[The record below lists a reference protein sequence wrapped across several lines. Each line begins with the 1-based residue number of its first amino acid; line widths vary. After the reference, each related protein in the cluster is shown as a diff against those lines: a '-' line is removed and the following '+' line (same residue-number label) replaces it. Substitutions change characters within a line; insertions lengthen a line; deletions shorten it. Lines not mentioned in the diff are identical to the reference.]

1 MSNKNNV
8 KSEVVKMNK
17 KVRTVEQIV
26 NGYYRKCTRKT
37 VGKVEE
43 FRLLGDYA
51 AKVSKSEAVNNKS
64 VIRTS
69 LLLFN
74 KDYSN
79 AECEAFWSAYKKH
92 WGNEYEEVIIKL
104 YKYLIENGEDYEFY
118 IDCIMDNYLELVKD
132 GSPYLSLG
140 EEIEMA
146 IGTGYEQLL
155 EEIVDEDMI
164 RDELKE
170 LLTEEEIKLCID
182 LHSFYFSSY
191 YAEYI
196 FRANN
201 MYEDVIKMF

>member
-17 KVRTVEQIV
+17 KVKTVEQIV

-43 FRLLGDYA
+43 FSLLGDYA

-74 KDYSN
+74 KEYSN

-164 RDELKE
+164 REELKE
-170 LLTEEEIKLCID
+170 LLTEEENKLCID
-182 LHSFYFSSY
+182 FYSFYFSSY

>member
-17 KVRTVEQIV
+17 KVKTVEQIV

-43 FRLLGDYA
+43 FSLLGDYA

-74 KDYSN
+74 KEYSN

-164 RDELKE
+164 REELKE

-182 LHSFYFSSY
+182 LYSFYFSSY

>member
-1 MSNKNNV
+1 MSYINK

-17 KVRTVEQIV
+17 KVRTIEQIA
-26 NGYYRKCTRKT
+26 NSYYRKYARKNAPN
-37 VGKVEE
+37 VEE
-43 FRLLGDYA
+43 FSRLGNYA
-51 AKVSKSEAVNNKS
+51 ALFSKRDAVDNKTIKRIAL
-64 VIRTS
+64 VII
-69 LLLFN
+69 N
-74 KDYSN
+74 KDYTN

-92 WGNEYEEVIIKL
+92 WGKKYEEVIIKL
-104 YKYLIENGEDYEFY
+104 YNYLIENGEDYEFY

-140 EEIEMA
+140 EEIDMA

-170 LLTEEEIKLCID
+170 LLTEEEIRLCKD
-182 LHSFYFSSY
+182 LHYFFFSSF

-196 FRANN
+196 FRENN
-201 MYEDVIKMF
+201 MYRDVINKL